1 MRLSSSPLFLLLLV
15 LLPVSGC
22 EKPGTARVDFRRRP
36 MPGATGGTWVARFN
50 GETLTD
56 QELSQ
61 RFSEMNPYARARF
74 QTVEQRRDYVDGLV
88 RFELLA
94 QEAVRQGLANDPEVV
109 ETAKRVMVQAL
120 LKKELEGPNATVS
133 DAQVAEYYQAHV
145 SDYVKPAMTR
155 LSHIFFAKEHRAQA
169 EAVLAQ
175 VKALA
180 PLDYAAFAKLAR
192 EHSEDARTRELEGDL
207 RFLSDEELA
216 KQLGESVVK
225 AAAAL
230 QKVGDVAPELV
241 ETEKGLHILKLQGRQ
256 IALNLSLEQARPS
269 IQQVLL
275 NETKQDRFRA
285 LLERL
290 KKQSNFELN
299 ESALAALVVDPKA
312 PATPPKAPQP
322 GFIAAPPPPP
332 ATK

>member
-1 MRLSSSPLFLLLLV
+1 MRLLLASAVFLFAA
-15 LLPVSGC
+15 C
-22 EKPGTARVDFRRRP
+22 EKSGSARVDFRRQSV
-36 MPGATGGTWVARFN
+36 PGATGGTWVARFG
-50 GETLTD
+50 GETITD
-56 QELSQ
+56 QELNQ
-61 RFSEMNPYARARF
+61 RFAEMNPYARARF

-88 RFELLA
+88 RFELLS
-94 QEAVRQGLANDPEVV
+94 QEAVRQGLANEPEVV

-120 LKKELEGPNATVS
+120 LKKELEGPNAAVS
-133 DAQVAEYYQAHV
+133 DAQVAEYYQAHL

-155 LSHIFFAKEHRAQA
+155 LSHIFFAKDHREKA
-169 EAVLAQ
+169 EGVLAQ

-192 EHSEDARTRELEGDL
+192 ENSEDARTKELEGDL

-216 KQLGESVVK
+216 KQYGEPLVK

-230 QKVGDVAPELV
+230 QKVGDVAPGLV
-241 ETEKGLHILKLQGRQ
+241 ETDAGLHVVKLQGRQ
-256 IALNLSLEQARPS
+256 IALNLSLEQAKPS

-275 NETKQDRFRA
+275 NESKQDRFRA

-290 KKQSNFELN
+290 KKQSRFELN
-299 ESALAALVVDPKA
+299 ESALAAIVVDVKA
-312 PATPPKAPQP
+312 PASPPKAPQP

-332 ATK
+332 PVK

>member
-1 MRLSSSPLFLLLLV
+1 MRHLALATALLLAA
-15 LLPVSGC
+15 C
-22 EKPGTARVDFRRRP
+22 NETGTAKVDFRRRP
-36 MPGATGGTWVARFN
+36 VPGATGGTWVARF
-50 GETLTD
+50 GGDTITD
-56 QELSQ
+56 QELNQ
-61 RFSEMNPYARARF
+61 RFAEMNPYARARY
-74 QTVEQRRDYVDGLV
+74 QTVEQRREYVDGLV
-88 RFELLA
+88 RFELLS

-109 ETAKRVMVQAL
+109 ETAKRVMVQLL
-120 LKKELEGPNATVS
+120 LKKEIEGNASQVT
-133 DAQVAEYYQAHV
+133 DAQVAEYYQAHQ

-155 LSHIFFAKEHRAQA
+155 LSHIFFAKDHRAQA
-169 EAVLAQ
+169 EEVLAQ

-192 EHSEDARTRELEGDL
+192 ERSEDPRSKELDGDL
-207 RFLSDEELA
+207 RFLADEELA
-216 KQLGESVVK
+216 KQYGDALVK

-241 ETEKGLHILKLQGRQ
+241 ETDKGFHVVKLQGRQ

-275 NETKQDRFRA
+275 NETRQDRFRA

-290 KKQSNFELN
+290 KKQSNFEVN
-299 ESALAALVVDPKA
+299 ESALAAIVVDPKA
-312 PATPPKAPQP
+312 PAAAPTAPQP

-332 ATK
+332 PTR